1 MLYSIIIGLLAGYIA
16 SKLQSGNSNGLLINL
31 FLGIVGGA
39 VGGFL
44 FDLLGITTFTWVGDL
59 ISGVIGAIIV
69 LWAVAKLKK

>member
-59 ISGVIGAIIV
+59 ISGVVGAVIV